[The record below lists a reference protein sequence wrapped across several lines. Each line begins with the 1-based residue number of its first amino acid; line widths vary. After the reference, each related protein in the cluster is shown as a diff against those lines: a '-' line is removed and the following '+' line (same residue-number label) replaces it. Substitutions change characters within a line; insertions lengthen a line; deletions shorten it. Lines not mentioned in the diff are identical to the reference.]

1 MNEIDILR
9 DVSAK
14 LERAGIN
21 FMLSGSFAMAYYS
34 QPRMT
39 RDLDFVV
46 ELNSASGPTV
56 YEVFK
61 DSYYVSKEAI
71 DEAILHESIFN
82 LIHMESIIKVD
93 FIIRKNREYRLA
105 EFKRRKQITIADFT
119 TYIVSIEDLIISKL
133 IWMED
138 PGSELQKNDV
148 KALLSVDHDREYLQ
162 DWVSKLKLTSTLEQ
176 LRHE

>member
-1 MNEIDILR
+1 VNEIDVLK
-9 DVSAK
+9 DVSARLTK
-14 LERAGIN
+14 AGMN

-46 ELNSASGPTV
+46 ELNRAVGPV
-56 YEVFK
+56 VFQAFK

-71 DEAILHESIFN
+71 EEAILRESIFN
-82 LIHMESIIKVD
+82 LIHTASIIKVD
-93 FIIRKNREYRLA
+93 FIVRKNSEYRLA
-105 EFKRRKQITIADFT
+105 EFKRRRQISIADGM

-138 PGSELQKNDV
+138 SKSELQKNDV
-148 KALLSVDHDREYLQ
+148 KALLSVDHDRDYLQ